1 MVITPLTFV
10 LFSAWPVAIGTVSLF
25 YCGEFLVMPSPSGIL
40 SHLSPVMNVY
50 FFYKC
55 DRRFRQLM
63 SSTHLTRNRYIRL
76 MVISATEIV
85 GTIPLGTVYIVK
97 TAKLGVGPW
106 RGWTFTHEGYSAV
119 YQIPA
124 SVWKNDSY
132 NVFALEMFRWSLVLC
147 AFLFFAL
154 FGFANE
160 ARQQYRRVYTAIAS
174 RIGYS
179 TFILF
184 RSSQAYV
191 QLFIH
196 CVSFSVSL

>member
-25 YCGEFLVMPSPSGIL
+25 YCGECLGIPSPSGIL
-40 SHLSPVMNVY
+40 SHLSPVMNVH

-63 SSTHLTRNRYIRL
+63 SSTHLTRSRYIRL
-76 MVISATEIV
+76 MVISATEII

-97 TAKLGVGPW
+97 TVKLGVGPW
-106 RGWTFTHEGYSAV
+106 RGWTFTHEDYSAV

-132 NVFALEMFRWSLVLC
+132 DVFALEMFRWSLVLC

-160 ARQQYRRVYTAIAS
+160 ARQHYHRVYTTIAS

-179 TFILF
+179 TSILF

-196 CVSFSVSL
+196 CVTLSVSL